1 MFLVMST
8 KSSVYLTEKLVLQML
23 KSSFRAYSKRPSVVP
38 TLLTPNRSV
47 SLLARSALLSVRMYT
62 SSIMT
67 AD

>member
-1 MFLVMST
+1 
-8 KSSVYLTEKLVLQML
+8 
-23 KSSFRAYSKRPSVVP
+23 
-38 TLLTPNRSV
+38 LTPNRSV